1 LKRDALALT
10 RHCERSEA
18 TQPWHPMDC
27 VAPRRPP
34 GTGSPATTPKLPLAH
49 SELSENALAV
59 MRWQPVQ
66 WQAMVNGGSSLTRNR
81 MPPRRHSPV

>member
-1 LKRDALALT
+1 
-10 RHCERSEA
+10 
-18 TQPWHPMDC
+18 MDC

-59 MRWQPVQ
+59 MHRQPVQ
-66 WQAMVNGGSSLTRNR
+66 WQAMVIGGSSLT
-81 MPPRRHSPV
+81 